1 MMTLINAVLSGSFP
15 AILLA
20 LTVVT
25 GIMWLLDH
33 YRFAPKRKAAA
44 LAAEQQFD
52 ANQYAL
58 SGDDANEARS
68 KLRESS
74 LKMPWWLEY
83 TAGFFTV
90 ILAVFVLRSFVAE
103 PFRIPSASMM
113 PTLQSGDLILVNK
126 FTWGLRMPVYNTKL
140 LDVGLPQRG
149 DVIVFRFPPN
159 ESQDYIKRV
168 VGLPG
173 DTIEYKDKVLSI
185 NGKVVQTKSLPDVL
199 DETGEA
205 SGDKMAYIKQINESL
220 PRANDAGAGTGDGA
234 GYEHLIFNTPS
245 RSPAISGANMHSH
258 PQACTLLANGIQ
270 CTVPAGN
277 YFAMG
282 DNRDNS
288 LDSRYW
294 GFVPEKNI
302 VGKAFFIWMNLDGKF
317 KRLGSFQ

>member
-1 MMTLINAVLSGSFP
+1 MMTLINAVLAGSFP

-20 LTVVT
+20 LTIVT
-25 GIMWLLDH
+25 GIMWLLDR

-58 SGDDANEARS
+58 NGADAGEARS
-68 KLRESS
+68 KLRESQ
-74 LKMPWWLEY
+74 LKMPWWLDY

-140 LDVGLPQRG
+140 LATGLPDRG

-168 VGLPG
+168 VALPG
-173 DTIEYKDKVLSI
+173 DTLEYNNKVLSI
-185 NGKVVQTKSLPDVL
+185 NGKALTTAAMPEVL

-205 SGDKMAYIKQINESL
+205 SGDKMSYVKQIMESH
-220 PRANDAGAGTGDGA
+220 PRVDGQTKSH
-234 GYEHLIFNTPS
+234 GVFNTPN
-245 RSPAISGANMHSH
+245 RSSAINSGSLGNHVQS
-258 PQACTLLANGIQ
+258 CSYLAAGIK
-270 CTVPAGN
+270 CTVPAGH

-294 GFVPEKNI
+294 GFVPERNI

-317 KRLGSFQ
+317 NRLGSFQ

>member
-1 MMTLINAVLSGSFP
+1 MMTLINAVLAGSFP
-15 AILLA
+15 AILLV
-20 LTVVT
+20 LTIVT
-25 GIMWLLDH
+25 GAMWLLDR
-33 YRFAPKRKAAA
+33 YKFAPKRK
-44 LAAEQQFD
+44 LAAEAAVAQFD
-52 ANQYAL
+52 A
-58 SGDDANEARS
+58 SSSHMDAAD
-68 KLRESS
+68 KVGHIDHLRQSTTR
-74 LKMPWWLEY
+74 MPWWLEY

-90 ILAVFVLRSFVAE
+90 ILAVFVLRSFIAE

-113 PTLQSGDLILVNK
+113 PTLQNGDLILVNK

-140 LDVGLPQRG
+140 VDVSLPQRG

-168 VGLPG
+168 VALPG
-173 DTIEYKDKVLSI
+173 DVVEYNNKVLSI
-185 NGKVVQTKSLPDVL
+185 NGKVLNTQTMPDVL

-205 SGDKMAYIKQINESL
+205 SGDKMSYVKQVSESL
-220 PRANDAGAGTGDGA
+220 LRADGSS
-234 GYEHLIFNTPS
+234 YKHLLFNTPG
-245 RSPAISGANMHSH
+245 RSPTISGARMHSH
-258 PQACTLLANGIQ
+258 PEACTYLPDGIK

-317 KRLGSFQ
+317 SRLGSFE

>member
-1 MMTLINAVLSGSFP
+1 MMTLINAVLAGSFP

-20 LTVVT
+20 LTILT
-25 GIMWLLDH
+25 GVMWLLDR
-33 YRFAPKRKAAA
+33 YLFAPKRKATA

-52 ANQYAL
+52 ANGYAL
-58 SGDDANEARS
+58 NGVEASDARNA
-68 KLRESS
+68 LRASH
-74 LKMPWWLEY
+74 LKMPWWLDY

-126 FTWGLRMPVYNTKL
+126 FTWGLRMPVYNSKL

-168 VGLPG
+168 VALPG
-173 DTIEYKDKVLSI
+173 DTLEYNNKVLSI
-185 NGKVVQTKSLPDVL
+185 NGNAVATKPMPDVL
-199 DETGEA
+199 DETGES
-205 SGDKMAYIKQINESL
+205 SGDKMSYVKQIAESL
-220 PRANDAGAGTGDGA
+220 PRADGA
-234 GYEHLIFNTPS
+234 AYEHLLFNTPS
-245 RSPAISGANMHSH
+245 RSATISGARMHSH
-258 PQACTLLANGIQ
+258 PEACTYLPAGIK
-270 CTVPAGN
+270 CTVPAGH

-317 KRLGSFQ
+317 NRLGSFQ

>member
-1 MMTLINAVLSGSFP
+1 MMTLINAVLEGSYP

-20 LTVVT
+20 LAIVT
-25 GIMWLLDH
+25 GVMWLLDR

-44 LAAEQQFD
+44 LAAEMQFNANDYELNGQD
-52 ANQYAL
+52 A
-58 SGDDANEARS
+58 SDARAN
-68 KLRESS
+68 LRESH
-74 LKMPWWLEY
+74 LKMPWWLDY
-83 TAGFFTV
+83 TAGFFT
-90 ILAVFVLRSFVAE
+90 IIFAVLVLRSFIAE

-140 LDVGLPQRG
+140 LDIGLPDRG

-168 VGLPG
+168 VALPG
-173 DTIEYKDKVLSI
+173 DTLEYNNKVLSI
-185 NGKVVQTKSLPDVL
+185 NGKVLETKKLPDVL

-205 SGDKMAYIKQINESL
+205 SGDKMSYVKQISEST
-220 PRANDAGAGTGDGA
+220 PRADGQA
-234 GYEHLIFNTPS
+234 QSHAIFNSPN
-245 RSPAISGANMHSH
+245 RSGSINGAVLSTHA
-258 PQACTLLANGIQ
+258 QACEYFATGVK
-270 CTVPAGN
+270 CTVPAGH

-302 VGKAFFIWMNLDGKF
+302 VGKAFLIWMNLDGKF
-317 KRLGSFQ
+317 NRLGSFQ

>member
-1 MMTLINAVLSGSFP
+1 MMTLINAVMAGSFP

-20 LTVVT
+20 LTILT
-25 GIMWLLDH
+25 GIMWLLDR
-33 YRFAPKRKAAA
+33 YRFAPKRRAAA

-52 ANQYAL
+52 ANEYAL
-58 SGDDANEARS
+58 NGADAGEARS
-68 KLRESS
+68 NLREAQ
-74 LKMPWWLEY
+74 LKMPWWLDY

-126 FTWGLRMPVYNTKL
+126 FTWGLRMPVYNTQL
-140 LDVGLPQRG
+140 LSIGLPDRG

-168 VGLPG
+168 VALPG
-173 DTIEYKDKVLSI
+173 DTLEYNNKVLSI
-185 NGKVVQTKSLPDVL
+185 NGKVLTTASMPDVL

-205 SGDKMAYIKQINESL
+205 SGEKMIYVKHMTESL
-220 PRANDAGAGTGDGA
+220 PRADGQTKTHALFTSPNRHSAIMGASLGKHAQSCTYLPAG
-234 GYEHLIFNTPS
+234 IK
-245 RSPAISGANMHSH
+245 
-258 PQACTLLANGIQ
+258 
-270 CTVPAGN
+270 CTVPAGH

-317 KRLGSFQ
+317 NRLGSFQ